1 MMTTETRVRQVLGAV
16 LSTDLS
22 GVDVSRETVDLWDSI
37 KHVEIIFA
45 LEDEFA
51 VEFSE
56 EEMAELSTL
65 AAIVQ
70 AIEAKHAA

>member
-1 MMTTETRVRQVLGAV
+1 MMTTETRVRQVLEAV

-70 AIEAKHAA
+70 AFEAKHAA

>member
-1 MMTTETRVRQVLGAV
+1 MMTTETRVRQVLEAV